1 MENLM
6 HIVDEIKFVVY
17 AYALIFSCIEGI
29 KLTRSVIHRSK
40 TRHLRKVWGIKDKE
54 DIILVCSELDRPEV
68 EQIVCGE
75 FIYNRKYGDLDAYFE
90 VVYTLLRLYPN
101 LKLKIL
107 SCGEAAKI
115 KLEYDKTMI
124 SIGGPDYNSTTEELL
139 SCTQFEY
146 RSSDWEKS
154 IKYPDEIVLF
164 HKGTQ
169 KEFCGNISKKDFGY
183 FERIKNPHNPKKY
196 VIMIG
201 GCHTIGV
208 TGAIKAFS
216 LVPNEQGEIKNY
228 VLSNAKKVA
237 KMISK
242 KSQFAVIVHAE
253 KTNQTIH
260 TPEVKD
266 DSVFICKTD
275 NEK

>member
-1 MENLM
+1 MIKLLNEIDLLKL
-6 HIVDEIKFVVY
+6 IVY
-17 AYALIFSCIEGI
+17 SYALVVSCVEGI
-29 KLTRSVIHRSK
+29 KLTRNVIRRSK

-54 DIILVCSELDRPEV
+54 DVILVCSELDNPET
-68 EQIVCGE
+68 EQIVDGE
-75 FIYNRKYGDLDAYFE
+75 FIYSRKYGDLDAYIE

-115 KLEYDKTMI
+115 RLEYEKTI
-124 SIGGPDYNSTTEELL
+124 VLIGGPDYNSTTEELL
-139 SCTQFEY
+139 QYTQFEY
-146 RSSDWEKS
+146 RSKDWVKS
-154 IKYPDEIVLF
+154 IKYPDDIALL

-169 KEFCGNISKKDFGY
+169 EEFCGNISKKDFGY
-183 FERIKNPHNPKKY
+183 FERIKNPHNSKKY

-237 KMISK
+237 KKISK
-242 KSQFAVIVHAE
+242 KSQFAVVLRAE
-253 KTNQTIH
+253 KANQTIH
-260 TPEVKD
+260 TPEVKE
-266 DSVFICKTD
+266 DSIFVLNK
-275 NEK
+275 